1 MPSLQR
7 PKKIIFVG
15 ENGKEYPFLVKPHD
29 DLRKDARL
37 MDFNS
42 MINKLLKSRSE
53 TRRRNMC
60 KSIPFHSSTFLL
72 MQRGCRYPHLCCY
85 AFERRVRNARMGVQ
99 HGATTKHPHQRIRT
113 SRRQDLCKIASLP
126 HRTDPHN
133 SICTFLVYR
142 NLRLAGRSSSSRI
155 PRISKGF
162 PRFGIAPISSLRL
175 S

>member
-60 KSIPFHSSTFLL
+60 KSMRFHLSTF
-72 MQRGCRYPHLCCY
+72 YLCKGDVDIRTY
-85 AFERRVRNARMGVQ
+85 AVMPLNEECGMLEWVSNTVPLRNILIKGYERRDVKTYVR
-99 HGATTKHPHQRIRT
+99 
-113 SRRQDLCKIASLP
+113 
-126 HRTDPHN
+126 
-133 SICTFLVYR
+133 
-142 NLRLAGRSSSSRI
+142 
-155 PRISKGF
+155 
-162 PRFGIAPISSLRL
+162 
-175 S
+175 